1 MKLNDLQYVPTS
13 TLASSQ
19 TVYRVQRR
27 RARAGSVTIGHL
39 KLAAAGDR
47 SSRFAVASASV
58 GYFAESPEASV
69 YESLVRREAV
79 SLSMTTAADRV
90 MLCLRATR
98 AVQLID
104 LRPRAPSWPVL
115 QSLRFASTQDV
126 AEDALRAGFEGIVY
140 RSAQQH
146 GQDCFVVFGQGLTG
160 FRLVWRK
167 SLVQAD
173 GSIHQALASAVRGGQ
188 ITVVP

>member
-27 RARAGSVTIGHL
+27 KARAGSVTLGPL
-39 KLAAAGDR
+39 RLAPAGDR
-47 SSRFAVASASV
+47 SSRFAVASTTV
-58 GYFAESPEASV
+58 GYFAENPETAV

-104 LRPRAPSWPVL
+104 LRPHAPSWPVL
-115 QSLRFASTQDV
+115 QSLRFASTQEV
-126 AEDALRAGFEGIVY
+126 AEDALRA
-140 RSAQQH
+140 
-146 GQDCFVVFGQGLTG
+146 
-160 FRLVWRK
+160 
-167 SLVQAD
+167 
-173 GSIHQALASAVRGGQ
+173 
-188 ITVVP
+188 

>member
-1 MKLNDLQYVPTS
+1 MKLNDLQYVPAS

-27 RARAGSVTIGHL
+27 KARAGSVTIGHL

-58 GYFAESPEASV
+58 GYFAESPETAVYASP
-69 YESLVRREAV
+69 VRREAV

-90 MLCLRATR
+90 MPCPRATR

-104 LRPRAPSWPVL
+104 LRPHAPTWPVL
-115 QSLRFASTQDV
+115 QSLWFASTQDV
-126 AEDALRAGFEGIVY
+126 A
-140 RSAQQH
+140 
-146 GQDCFVVFGQGLTG
+146 
-160 FRLVWRK
+160 
-167 SLVQAD
+167 
-173 GSIHQALASAVRGGQ
+173 
-188 ITVVP
+188 